1 MKHLYLIRHGEAE
14 DKGTRPDFDR
24 NLTDNG
30 RDEVSKTALEMI
42 EQKIQPALIISSPA
56 NRALQTATIVAETI
70 GYPVKEILEEKDIYY
85 TEVYKLIE
93 LLHEQDDQFES
104 ILLAGHNPSISQLA
118 GMLAHDS
125 QEFLPTGG
133 LVVFEMESGTW
144 NNLEKSKTRLLLSIF
159 P

>member
-24 NLTDNG
+24 NLTNNG
-30 RDEVSKTALEMI
+30 RDEVSKTALDMI

-56 NRALQTATIVAETI
+56 TRALQTATIVADTI
-70 GYPVKEILEEKDIYY
+70 GYPAKDILKERDIYY
-85 TEVYKLIE
+85 TEFHKLIE
-93 LLHEQDDQFES
+93 ILHDQDDQYES

-118 GMLAHDS
+118 GMLANDS

-133 LVVFEMESGTW
+133 LVAFEIDSDNW
-144 NNLEKSKTRLLLSIF
+144 NHFEKTKIRLLLSIF